1 MVLGATALWGINGSF
16 AKAALSSGLSS
27 LRLTEVRSTGA
38 ALILVGALAI
48 ARPRSLRI
56 RRGELPFLLLFGVA
70 GLAFVQL
77 LYFVAIHRLE
87 IGVAL
92 LIQYVAPVLIA
103 LWARLVL
110 KEPVRRRVWAALILS
125 LGGLSFVVD
134 LWSGVALDGLG
145 VLAALGSAV
154 AFALY
159 ILLAENA
166 VTRRDP
172 VSLLALGFTFAAL
185 FWALRPTVVVV
196 PDGVSGRPSQ
206 PRRRR
211 LLHHAA
217 GLGAPDRRRPRRHDR
232 AVPAAPRSASPPLG
246 DPGRRDRDVR
256 AGCGRARRLRA
267 ARRVVDRG
275 CSSWA
280 ARSSS
285 RAFCSPKRRAE
296 RKFLR
301 RKSVRTSR
309 KLLKIAVVNLDDIFF
324 AH

>member
-1 MVLGATALWGINGSF
+1 MSEPTLAADPQPHVRRPVVGYAMVLGATALWGINGSF

-56 RRGELPFLLLFGVA
+56 TRGELPFLLLFGVA

-185 FWALRPTVVVV
+185 FWALLQPWWSFPTEYLDDRVSLDGAVFSTTLPVWALLIGVVLVGTIV
-196 PDGVSGRPSQ
+196 PF
-206 PRRRR
+206 
-211 LLHHAA
+211 LLL
-217 GLGAPDRRRPRRHDR
+217 LGALRHL
-232 AVPAAPRSASPPLG
+232 SAT
-246 DPGRRDRDVR
+246 R
-256 AGCGRARRLRA
+256 AGVTAMFEPVAGALVAYALLGESLTGLQLVGGAIVLAGILLAQTAR
-267 ARRVVDRG
+267 
-275 CSSWA
+275 
-280 ARSSS
+280 
-285 RAFCSPKRRAE
+285 
-296 RKFLR
+296 
-301 RKSVRTSR
+301 
-309 KLLKIAVVNLDDIFF
+309 
-324 AH
+324 